1 MATPSFGDLPVSPF
15 VSKLLAA
22 KKSGPAFATRG
33 YIGAADDKVVRLY
46 FDLSLDSYVE
56 IPRSAVLHA
65 DVVPGSAHQ
74 RAELIVDGAQE
85 LKMVSVHERLLK
97 PADMQDVFDRSK
109 AKKTAPD
116 PCATPA
122 TTGDCT
128 CPPSA
133 STGIKAPGGPNTL
146 DMLKDAALVREQ
158 QKRAQEEDHE
168 SEPDLLRV
176 AGCVFM
182 PWTCR
187 R

>member
-1 MATPSFGDLPVSPF
+1 MATPSDRDLPVSPF

-22 KKSGPAFATRG
+22 KQSGPVFVTRG
-33 YIGAADDKVVRLY
+33 YIGAADEKVVRLY
-46 FDLSLDSYVE
+46 FDLSLDTYAE

-65 DVVPGSAHQ
+65 DMVPGSAHQ
-74 RAELIVDGAQE
+74 RAELIVDGTKE
-85 LKMVSVHERLLK
+85 VKVVSVHERMLK
-97 PADMQDVFDRSK
+97 QADIQEVVDRSR

-116 PCATPA
+116 PCATPS
-122 TTGDCT
+122 TTKECT
-128 CPPSA
+128 CHPSA
-133 STGIKAPGGPNTL
+133 SPGLAAGAPTNTL
-146 DMLKDAALVREQ
+146 DMLMHEALAREQ

-168 SEPDLLRV
+168 SDPDPLRI